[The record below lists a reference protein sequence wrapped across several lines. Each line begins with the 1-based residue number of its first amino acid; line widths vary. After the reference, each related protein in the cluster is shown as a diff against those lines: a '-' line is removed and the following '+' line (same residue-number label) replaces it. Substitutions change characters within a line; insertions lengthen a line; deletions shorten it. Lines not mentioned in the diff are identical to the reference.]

1 MIPAEGSPQVLAL
14 KGTAE
19 VQAALERVGVSKVG
33 LKLMDKR
40 ALFRVVRVSGVG
52 IREVNILKQ
61 ELTSRGGDVAVSEDL
76 FAWMK
81 ENGGCLLMATVAQ
94 FERLL
99 PRLKGPDLGLH
110 DLAESIEA
118 ALRNYELSTPVCHP
132 RLPLTQAPLL
142 MGILNVTPDSFSDGG
157 VHADLDSTVL
167 FGLEMVARGATLV
180 DVGGESTR
188 PGADPVYELE
198 ELKRVLPVV
207 QALARSLPGRV
218 SIDTHKA
225 RVAAEALAAGAFMVN
240 DVSALRMDRE
250 MVAVVRDADCPIV
263 LMHMLGKPRTMQND
277 PVYRDV
283 VEDVYAFFLE
293 RLNWALDNGVKE
305 ENLLID
311 PGIGFG
317 KTKAHNLELLHN
329 LEAFRSLGRPIVVG
343 ASRKR
348 FLGEILGIESPQE
361 RDAATAATTALAV
374 MGGAHIV
381 RVHEIVHNREAAEV
395 ARAVM
400 GVRG

>member
-1 MIPAEGSPQVLAL
+1 M
-14 KGTAE
+14 
-19 VQAALERVGVSKVG
+19 G
-33 LKLMDKR
+33 LKLLDKR
-40 ALFRVVRVSGVG
+40 AMFRVVRVSGVG

-76 FAWMK
+76 LAWMR
-81 ENGGCLLMATVAQ
+81 ENGGCLLMGTVAQ

-99 PRLKGPDLGLH
+99 PRLKGPDLGLQ
-110 DLAESIEA
+110 DLAESVET
-118 ALRNYELSTPVCHP
+118 ALRNYDVSTPASHP
-132 RLPLTQAPLL
+132 RLPLIHAPLL

-157 VHADLDSTVL
+157 LHLDLDSTVML
-167 FGLEMVARGATLV
+167 GLEMVARGATFV

-188 PGADPVYELE
+188 PGAEPVYELE
-198 ELKRVLPVV
+198 ELKRVMPFV

-218 SIDTHKA
+218 SIDTYKA

-240 DVSALRMDRE
+240 DISALRMDRD
-250 MVAVVRDADCPIV
+250 MVAVVRDADCPVV
-263 LMHMLGKPRTMQND
+263 LMHMLGKPRTMQD
-277 PVYRDV
+277 EPVYRDV

-293 RLNWALDNGVKE
+293 RLNWAVDNGVKE

-317 KTKAHNLELLHN
+317 KTTTHNLELLRN

-343 ASRKR
+343 TSRKR
-348 FLGEILGIESPQE
+348 FLGEILGIEAPRE
-361 RDAATAATTALAV
+361 RDMATTATTAMAV

-381 RVHEIVHNREAAEV
+381 RVHEIPHNLQAAQV

-400 GVRG
+400 GISG